1 MEALVG
7 AFSVI
12 VKSSRR
18 FVESSTQALLATINH
33 AGIWSG
39 ISGESSSIPAPS
51 SILHSVLGSLTEKTG
66 EINVLFGAG
75 ISNFMGQWPVPV
87 FMNFY
92 LHHNLFFV
100 RNIKLMLFYI
110 LVVTSA
116 LEVLKGETGRLNWS
130 LENWGSLTWHFSRV
144 QYSVKVFRLSENPRE
159 VSGLRYDHMMVSSS
173 THQFMGIKKSRQ
185 RIILP
190 PVTTQCL
197 LNLHS
202 IISYQ
207 HEIVNG
213 VPTSNV

>member
-1 MEALVG
+1 M
-7 AFSVI
+7 
-12 VKSSRR
+12 

-87 FMNFY
+87 FMNLY
-92 LHHNLFFV
+92 LRLKLFFV
-100 RNIKLMLFYI
+100 RNIKLLFYI
-110 LVVTSA
+110 KVTSA

-173 THQFMGIKKSRQ
+173 THQFMGIKKPRQ

-197 LNLHS
+197 LDLHS
-202 IISYQ
+202 IISY
-207 HEIVNG
+207 
-213 VPTSNV
+213 

>member
-1 MEALVG
+1 M
-7 AFSVI
+7 
-12 VKSSRR
+12 

-87 FMNFY
+87 FMNLY
-92 LHHNLFFV
+92 LRLKLFFV
-100 RNIKLMLFYI
+100 RNIKLLFYI
-110 LVVTSA
+110 KVTSA

-159 VSGLRYDHMMVSSS
+159 VSGLRYGLLL

-202 IISYQ
+202 IISYR